1 MIAAYTH
8 NETKETVYA
17 QDFTAKVVTNNLEIL
32 EDESP
37 VIYKREN
44 DITTYITSKEVF
56 DKEYTKK

>member
-32 EDESP
+32 
-37 VIYKREN
+37 
-44 DITTYITSKEVF
+44 TSKEVF
-56 DKEYTKK
+56 DKEYTKI